1 MNHLESAFKGN
12 NKWWAYVVVF
22 FVTFLLAQTIG
33 GIPLGIVLTV
43 FGEGEVDINK
53 AIDFNA
59 NGINASLGLALMIL
73 PFVVSFFALV
83 LIMKPLHGR
92 SFKSLIN
99 GTYNVRK
106 FRIVM
111 GFCLWGV
118 IIAFATIVDY
128 YLNIS
133 DYHVRFDLNKL
144 LPLLIVSMLLLPFQT
159 FYEELFVRG
168 YLAQGI
174 GVLTRNRILVLIIPS
189 LLFALLHGLNPEV
202 YKHGFL
208 LMMANYLSVGL
219 IFAIV
224 SILDD
229 GIELAMGAHAANNI
243 FISVF
248 VTTES
253 SALQTDALL
262 LSLNDEV
269 KWNDL
274 LGVWL
279 IGIIFIGVFAF
290 KYKWSLQSLFKRIER
305 PIDVN

>member
-1 MNHLESAFKGN
+1 MNHLESAFRGS
-12 NKWWAYVVVF
+12 NKWWAYIVVF
-22 FVTFLLAQTIG
+22 LVTFLLAQAIG
-33 GIPLGIVLTV
+33 GIPLGIILTV
-43 FGEGEVDINK
+43 FGDGEIDYNK

-59 NGINASLGLALMIL
+59 HGINASLGLALMLL

-99 GTYNVRK
+99 GTYYVRK

-111 GFCLWGV
+111 GFCLWGL

-133 DYHVRFDLNKL
+133 DYHVRFDLGKL
-144 LPLLIVSMLLLPFQT
+144 LPLLVVSLLLLPFQT

-202 YKHGFL
+202 HKHGFL

-224 SILDD
+224 SVLDD

-262 LSLNDEV
+262 LSLTDEQ
-269 KWNDL
+269 KWSDL

-279 IGIIFIGVFAF
+279 IGIVFIGVFAF

-305 PIDVN
+305 PSV